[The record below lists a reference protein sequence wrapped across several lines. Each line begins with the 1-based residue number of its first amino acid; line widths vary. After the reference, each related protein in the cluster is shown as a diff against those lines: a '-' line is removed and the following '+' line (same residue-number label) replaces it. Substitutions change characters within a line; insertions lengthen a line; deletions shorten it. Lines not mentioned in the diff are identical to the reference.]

1 MEEVK
6 EFENSVFSADNN
18 NGFISIPYC
27 NYVSGNIVFTDYQFL
42 DNLEETN
49 QKNNIIIRIQDI
61 TAVQI
66 LRNERCRNGWATFY
80 WMAFS
85 LRNGHIVFSSIKNN
99 NEAKRMESMVR
110 KYISDSFRCQIKK
123 ED

>member
-6 EFENSVFSADNN
+6 EFENSVFSADN

-66 LRNERCRNGWATFY
+66 LSGERCRNGWVTFY

-85 LRNGHIVFSSIKNN
+85 LRNGHIVFSSIENN
-99 NEAKRMESMVR
+99 NEAKRMESIVR

>member
-6 EFENSVFSADNN
+6 EFENSIFSADN

-27 NYVSGNIVFTDYQFL
+27 NYVSGNIVFNDYQFL

-66 LRNERCRNGWATFY
+66 LSGERYRNGWVTFY

-99 NEAKRMESMVR
+99 NEAKRMESIVR

>member
-6 EFENSVFSADNN
+6 EFENSVFSADN

-27 NYVSGNIVFTDYQFL
+27 NYVSGNIVFNDYQFL

-66 LRNERCRNGWATFY
+66 VSSAKCRNGWVTFY

-99 NEAKRMESMVR
+99 NEAKRMENMVR

>member
-6 EFENSVFSADNN
+6 EFENSVFSADN

-27 NYVSGNIVFTDYQFL
+27 NYVSGNIVFNDYQFL
-42 DNLEETN
+42 NNLEETN

-66 LRNERCRNGWATFY
+66 LSGERCRNGWVTFY

-99 NEAKRMESMVR
+99 NEAKRMESIVR

>member
-18 NGFISIPYC
+18 GFISIPYC
-27 NYVSGNIVFTDYQFL
+27 NYLSGNIVFTDYQFL
-42 DNLEETN
+42 DNLEEPN
-49 QKNNIIIRIQDI
+49 QKHNIIIRIQDI

-66 LRNERCRNGWATFY
+66 LSGERCRNGWVTFY

-99 NEAKRMESMVR
+99 NEAKRMENMVR

>member
-6 EFENSVFSADNN
+6 EFENSVFSADN

-27 NYVSGNIVFTDYQFL
+27 NYVSGNIVFNDYQFL

-66 LRNERCRNGWATFY
+66 LSGERCRNGWVTFY

>member
-6 EFENSVFSADNN
+6 EFENSVFSADN

-61 TAVQI
+61 SAVQI
-66 LRNERCRNGWATFY
+66 LSGERCRNGWVTFY
-80 WMAFS
+80 WIAFS

>member
-6 EFENSVFSADNN
+6 EFKNSVFDTNN

-27 NYVSGNIVFTDYQFL
+27 NYVSENIVFDDYHFL

-49 QKNNIIIRIQDI
+49 QKNNIIIRIQAI

-66 LRNERCRNGWATFY
+66 LSCKRCRNGWVTFY

-85 LRNGHIVFSSIKNN
+85 LRNGHIVFSSIENN
-99 NEAKRMESMVR
+99 NEAKKMEGIVR
-110 KYISDSFRCQIKK
+110 KYISDLFRCQIKK

>member
-6 EFENSVFSADNN
+6 EFENSVFSADN

-66 LRNERCRNGWATFY
+66 LSGERCRNGWVTFY

-85 LRNGHIVFSSIKNN
+85 LRNGHIVFSRIENN
-99 NEAKRMESMVR
+99 NEAKRMESIVR

>member
-6 EFENSVFSADNN
+6 EFENSVFSADN

-66 LRNERCRNGWATFY
+66 LSGERCRNGWVTFY

-99 NEAKRMESMVR
+99 NEAKRMESIVR

>member
-6 EFENSVFSADNN
+6 EFENSVFSADN

-27 NYVSGNIVFTDYQFL
+27 NYVSGNIVFNDYQFL

-66 LRNERCRNGWATFY
+66 LSGERCRNGWVTFY

-99 NEAKRMESMVR
+99 NEAKRMENMVR

>member
-6 EFENSVFSADNN
+6 EFENSVFSADN

-66 LRNERCRNGWATFY
+66 LSGERYRNGWVTFY

>member
-6 EFENSVFSADNN
+6 EFENSVFSADN

-27 NYVSGNIVFTDYQFL
+27 NYVSGNIVFNDYQFL

-66 LRNERCRNGWATFY
+66 LSGERFRNGWVTFY

>member
-6 EFENSVFSADNN
+6 EFENSIFSADN

-49 QKNNIIIRIQDI
+49 KKNNIIIRIQDI

-66 LRNERCRNGWATFY
+66 LRNERCRNGWVTFY

-85 LRNGHIVFSSIKNN
+85 LRNGHIVFSRIENN

>member
-6 EFENSVFSADNN
+6 EFENSVFSADN

-27 NYVSGNIVFTDYQFL
+27 NYVSGNIVFNGYQFL

-66 LRNERCRNGWATFY
+66 LSGERCRNGWVTFY

-85 LRNGHIVFSSIKNN
+85 LRNGHIVFSSIENN
-99 NEAKRMESMVR
+99 NEAKRMESIVR